1 MGNGLKYLP
10 LMGGG
15 NEVVGKDGE
24 SAYEIAKDY
33 GFDGTEEE
41 WLTSLKGSNGIS
53 YNDIDYT
60 KVITQETQIYSG
72 EYPGVKFTAT
82 NDGQAL
88 ARIYNA
94 GSTSTTQNYS
104 LWIIDNTIGKSIGG
118 GCFILNHATSLSF
131 PVKKG
136 HVYLIQS
143 FSAVSMNVLEVSIHP
158 YKDNNSY
165 STEEQVIG
173 TWINNKPIYR
183 KVIQVIGPSA
193 IKAWQEVYDVTD
205 LNIDSMISISGMS
218 VIPAGACIPIN
229 STGNNNVTFVNAML
243 GNNKDKINII
253 SNAEGT
259 VNSNN
264 SIILEYTKT
273 TDIV

>member
-1 MGNGLKYLP
+1 MKLFHKLNGKWSEVTSSN
-10 LMGGG
+10 GGG
-15 NEVVGKDGE
+15 EGIIGKDGK
-24 SAYEIAKDY
+24 SAYEIAKEY
-33 GFDGTEEE
+33 GFEGSEEE

-60 KVITQETQIYSG
+60 KVITQKTQIYSG
-72 EYPGVKFTAT
+72 TYPGVKFTAT

-88 ARIYNA
+88 ARIHNA

-118 GCFILNHATSLSF
+118 GCFILNHSTNLSF

-143 FSAVSMNVLEVSIHP
+143 FSAVSMNVLEVFIHP
-158 YKDNNSY
+158 YKDNNLY

-173 TWINNKPIYR
+173 TWIDGRPIYR
-183 KVIQVIGPSA
+183 KTVSVTSAHGVPVINTG
-193 IKAWQEVYDVTD
+193 E
-205 LNIDSMISISGMS
+205 IDKIINHHGYFYYSDSQPC
-218 VIPAGACIPIN
+218 VPVPIYVQSN
-229 STGNNNVTFVNAML
+229 YMYCSTEGNNNIVLYCSDIYSSKPATVTV
-243 GNNKDKINII
+243 
-253 SNAEGT
+253 
-259 VNSNN
+259 
-264 SIILEYTKT
+264 EYTKT